1 MAVAKAHATGARW
14 RWRHAWS
21 ALKVSGWLGWQME
34 SNWTD
39 LYLFFIY
46 SIAKPVAASLI
57 LVFMYLVVTMG
68 RTGTD
73 LFAYIYVGNAFYL
86 FVGGVLFGI
95 SWAIIDDREH
105 YEMLKYIY
113 LSPIQIYVYLLG
125 RGMARLLVSAISVV
139 ITLAFGALLLKVPLS
154 IFAIDYPY
162 LFGGL
167 LLGLGGVV
175 ALGIILAGVCLI
187 TARHSWGI
195 SESVAGAFYL
205 LCGVVFPLDVLPGW
219 AQAIGRALPPT
230 YWIEAMRRAVLGEKI
245 MGVSQVL
252 GKFSEGSLMLVL
264 LGTTAGLMIIS
275 HFMFKLAELR
285 ARRRGLID
293 QRTNY

>member
-1 MAVAKAHATGARW
+1 MAVSTRLRLKESFAALRTAAR
-14 RWRHAWS
+14 
-21 ALKVSGWLGWQME
+21 LGWQIE

-39 LYLFFIY
+39 PLVFAIY
-46 SIAKPVAASLI
+46 SIIKPIAASLI
-57 LVFMYLVVTMG
+57 LVVMYLVITHG
-68 RTGTD
+68 QTRTE
-73 LFAYIYVGNAFYL
+73 LFWYIYVGNAFYI

-113 LSPIQIYVYLLG
+113 LSPIQIYIYLLG
-125 RGMARLLVSAISVV
+125 RGMAQLLVSSISVA
-139 ITLAFGALLLKVPLS
+139 ITLIFGALLLGMPLK
-154 IFAIDYPY
+154 FFEIDYPY
-162 LFGGL
+162 LFIGL
-167 LLGLGGVV
+167 LVGLGGVV

-230 YWIEAMRRAVLGEKI
+230 YWIETMRRAVLGEQI
-245 MGVSQVL
+245 QGVSQIL
-252 GKFSEGSLMLVL
+252 GKFSDGSLLLIL
-264 LGTTAGLMIIS
+264 LGTTAGLMLIS
-275 HFMFKLAELR
+275 HIVFKLAELR

>member
-1 MAVAKAHATGARW
+1 MAVSASTRVREGFAGLRTAAR
-14 RWRHAWS
+14 
-21 ALKVSGWLGWQME
+21 LGWQIE

-39 LYLFFIY
+39 PLVFAIY
-46 SIAKPVAASLI
+46 SIIKPIAASLI
-57 LVFMYLVVTMG
+57 LVVMYLVI
-68 RTGTD
+68 TGGQTQTE
-73 LFAYIYVGNAFYL
+73 FFWYIYVGNAFYL

>member
-1 MAVAKAHATGARW
+1 MAIKENLAALRTAAR
-14 RWRHAWS
+14 
-21 ALKVSGWLGWQME
+21 LGWQIE

-39 LYLFFIY
+39 PLVFAIY
-46 SIAKPVAASLI
+46 SLIKPIAASLI
-57 LVFMYLVVTMG
+57 LVVMYLVITRG
-68 RTGTD
+68 QTGTE
-73 LFAYIYVGNAFYL
+73 LFWYIYVGNAFYI

-113 LSPIQIYVYLLG
+113 LSPIRIYIYLLG
-125 RGMARLLVSAISVV
+125 RGMAQLLVSSISVA
-139 ITLAFGALLLKVPLS
+139 ITLIFGALLLKVPISLFQ
-154 IFAIDYPY
+154 INYPY
-162 LFGGL
+162 LFTGL
-167 LLGLGGVV
+167 AVGLGGVV

-219 AQAIGRALPPT
+219 AQAIGRVLPPT
-230 YWIEAMRRAVLGEKI
+230 YWIEAMRRAVLGERI
-245 MGVSQVL
+245 AGVSQVL
-252 GKFSEGSLMLVL
+252 GKFSDGLLLLIL
-264 LGTTAGLMIIS
+264 LGTTAGLMLIS
-275 HFMFKLAELR
+275 HLVFKLAEYR